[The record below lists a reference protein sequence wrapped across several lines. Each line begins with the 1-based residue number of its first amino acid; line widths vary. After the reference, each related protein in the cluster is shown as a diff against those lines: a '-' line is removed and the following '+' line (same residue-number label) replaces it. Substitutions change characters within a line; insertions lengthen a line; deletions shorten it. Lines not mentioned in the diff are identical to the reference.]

1 MSRSLTGASPE
12 PRQSFAGVHVRHW
25 IPELELRWSACRWSF
40 AGELRWSACPPLE
53 YVRWSACPHPSG
65 PRQSF
70 ADSNHR
76 HGCEGQWRP
85 EDWTEDY
92 VYGGQKKCS
101 FKNPGAFKNHD
112 PAKVLCS
119 NRALQAGGEG
129 AFMEMV
135 LSGLTGASPEPRQ
148 SFAGVHVREPRRGFA
163 GASPE
168 PRWSA
173 CPGAALEPRQGVAGV
188 HVREPRRGSPPRQWA
203 LWVPRLPVQRGA
215 HVRRG

>member
-1 MSRSLTGASPE
+1 
-12 PRQSFAGVHVRHW
+12 
-25 IPELELRWSACRWSF
+25 
-40 AGELRWSACPPLE
+40 
-53 YVRWSACPHPSG
+53 
-65 PRQSF
+65 
-70 ADSNHR
+70 
-76 HGCEGQWRP
+76 
-85 EDWTEDY
+85 
-92 VYGGQKKCS
+92 
-101 FKNPGAFKNHD
+101 
-112 PAKVLCS
+112 
-119 NRALQAGGEG
+119 
-129 AFMEMV
+129 MEMV